1 MANTV
6 DLGTPGADNT
16 FGAGRLLLGAP
27 PNDAD
32 ADGPSDDCDNCPNW
46 ANPGQALPAFPVPP
60 NDADCDGFTAAVESH
75 VVTDPLVHC
84 NGDST
89 PNNEPDAW
97 PTDFNDDRFTN
108 LPDVISFGPT
118 FNKLEGQPGYNQR
131 YDLNVSDQVLLSD
144 VILMGAFFNK
154 TCD

>member
-1 MANTV
+1 
-6 DLGTPGADNT
+6 
-16 FGAGRLLLGAP
+16 
-27 PNDAD
+27 
-32 ADGPSDDCDNCPNW
+32 
-46 ANPGQALPAFPVPP
+46 
-60 NDADCDGFTAAVESH
+60 